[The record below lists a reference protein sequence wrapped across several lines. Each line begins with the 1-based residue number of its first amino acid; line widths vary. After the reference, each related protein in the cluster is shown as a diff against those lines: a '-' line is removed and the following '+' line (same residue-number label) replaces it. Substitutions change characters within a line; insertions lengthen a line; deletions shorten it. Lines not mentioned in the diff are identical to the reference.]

1 MWFRSCSYVAFSNTF
16 ENPLSWLSGLWFSGV
31 FSPFFLSIGLIL
43 ASLSVLGNFPHSK
56 PLFII
61 RFSGVTREAADM
73 FISFAGIP
81 SNPDDFFGLIDFI
94 IFHVFSLLMFLSV
107 RVLDCLSFGSSNFW
121 KDLRN
126 H

>member
-1 MWFRSCSYVAFSNTF
+1 M
-16 ENPLSWLSGLWFSGV
+16 
-31 FSPFFLSIGLIL
+31 SIGLIL
-43 ASLSVLGNFPHSK
+43 DSLSVLGNFPHSK

-107 RVLDCLSFGSSNFW
+107 RVLDCLSFGSRKVLKSYLFCW
-121 KDLRN
+121 
-126 H
+126 